1 MTDEPKTKTQL
12 LEELTLLRQKLEAQ
26 ENLRKERDQLHI
38 ELERR
43 ERRFQSVVENINVGI
58 YRTTVG
64 SKGRFIEVN
73 SALVNIFG
81 YSCQDEILKK
91 DVADFYLNPE
101 DRIQLSQKLK
111 EKGFVKNEELPLK
124 KKDGTVIFCSVSA
137 VAVKAG
143 DGKIRFFDGVIED
156 ITERWKAEEALR
168 QSEAKFRNISE
179 ASPMGMHLYELQ
191 SQNRLVFI
199 GANPAADRI
208 LGVDNS
214 QFIGKTIETAFPP
227 LAESEVPTR
236 YRAAAAE
243 GTPWRTEQIIY
254 EDDQIKGAF
263 EVYAFQTSPGRMAAM
278 FLDTT
283 ERMQAEAA
291 LKESQE
297 RYYALFDRSLHA
309 VFVHDFSGKFLDAN
323 RAALQMLEYTGDEI
337 LELDFASLLDK
348 RQLSRGLAGIQEIIE
363 TGFQKEPAAYRLKTK
378 SGGHIWVET
387 EATLLYKGNKPFAIQ
402 GIARNIS
409 TQKEAEEAL
418 RENEEKYRAI
428 FESFYDVYYRT
439 DRDGLVTIISPSV
452 KIQAGYDPEE
462 VIGHPV
468 MDFYLDP
475 DERETFNLNLKQYG
489 FVNDYELQLLAKDGR
504 VIEVSASSKIVL
516 GKNGKPA
523 GVEGLLRD
531 ITDRKRAEAEIKASL
546 KEKEV
551 LLQEIHHRVKN
562 NMQII
567 SSLLNLQS
575 SKVKDKK
582 VVGMFQESRDRIRA
596 MALIHEKL
604 YQSKD
609 LALVNLAQYI
619 ESLYLHLYHMYSVDT
634 STVRLNQHIDDIFL
648 DINTAIPIGLV
659 INELVSNAL
668 KHAFPNGIQGEICL
682 ELSCD
687 KTGKYRLIVKDN
699 GVGLPPGVDINNPD
713 TLGMQLVYDLVAQ
726 IGGDIDI
733 DSSDGT
739 SFLVTF

>member
-26 ENLRKERDQLHI
+26 ENLRKECDQLHI
-38 ELERR
+38 ELEKR
-43 ERRFQSVVENINVGI
+43 ERHFQSVVENINVGI

-101 DRIQLSQKLK
+101 DRIQLRQKLK

-214 QFIGKTIETAFPP
+214 QFIGKTIENAFPP

-236 YRAAAAE
+236 YREAAAE

-254 EDDQIKGAF
+254 EDDQIRGAF

-283 ERMQAEAA
+283 ERIQAEAA

-363 TGFQKEPAAYRLKTK
+363 TGFQKEPAVYRLKTK

-468 MDFYLDP
+468 TDFYLDP

-516 GKNGKPA
+516 GKNGKPL